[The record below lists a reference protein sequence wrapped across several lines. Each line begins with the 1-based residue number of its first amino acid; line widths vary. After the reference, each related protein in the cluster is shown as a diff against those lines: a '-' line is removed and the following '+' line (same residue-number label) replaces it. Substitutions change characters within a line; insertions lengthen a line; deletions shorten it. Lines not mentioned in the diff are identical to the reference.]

1 MDSAVRRA
9 FSTRR
14 RGLSA
19 TSGVDDV
26 DAVPNLPWK
35 KRVFGIGPEH
45 PVCFVPG
52 TAPASKLSA
61 LRAYFFCRHP
71 RYPAPCLIFRTF
83 DALILCARLSCVL
96 LQSRPNLP
104 ASNLIHPLSPW
115 GVGWVCSTAAL
126 LLYTAVVTPAVITF
140 HWLDPACT
148 AVPTLY
154 PDVFVDC
161 FFLLDIAISFGT
173 GVMEANTYVDD
184 CRQVASIY
192 LRGWFLFD
200 LVTSFPVSFFELAV
214 MANCSKAGSDGDVD
228 SGPLRFIRVMKPLR
242 WFKLARIMKLGKM
255 SEVSNS
261 LMDYFNISPRAGRGM
276 KVMSR
281 LSHVRQSR
289 CTLLY

>member
-1 MDSAVRRA
+1 M
-9 FSTRR
+9 
-14 RGLSA
+14 
-19 TSGVDDV
+19 
-26 DAVPNLPWK
+26 
-35 KRVFGIGPEH
+35 
-45 PVCFVPG
+45 
-52 TAPASKLSA
+52 
-61 LRAYFFCRHP
+61 
-71 RYPAPCLIFRTF
+71 
-83 DALILCARLSCVL
+83 
-96 LQSRPNLP
+96 
-104 ASNLIHPLSPW
+104 
-115 GVGWVCSTAAL
+115 
-126 LLYTAVVTPAVITF
+126 VTPAVITF

-184 CRQVASIY
+184 WRQVASIY

-214 MANCSKAGSDGDVD
+214 MENCSKAGSDGDVD

-281 LSHVRQSR
+281 
-289 CTLLY
+289 